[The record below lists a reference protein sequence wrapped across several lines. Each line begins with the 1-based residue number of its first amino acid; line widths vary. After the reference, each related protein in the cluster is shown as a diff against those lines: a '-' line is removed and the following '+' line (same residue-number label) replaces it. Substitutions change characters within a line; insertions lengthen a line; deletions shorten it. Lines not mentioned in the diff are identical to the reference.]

1 MYVTLAICDLCLLDG
16 KGRKIATAGYC
27 DETGK
32 EIHCCKSC
40 LKIVSAAGNIPFAL
54 TGSESPPSPVPPKPQ
69 YKSSTAPV
77 KRGP

>member
-16 KGRKIATAGYC
+16 KGRKIATAGYY
-27 DETGK
+27 DEMGK

-40 LKIVSAAGNIPFAL
+40 LKIVSAAGNIPFAI
-54 TGSESPPSPVPPKPQ
+54 GNESLPSPVPRIPQ

-77 KRGP
+77 KHDR